1 MTEHKKRFRLCR
13 RCGQTWNVSC
23 LEPGEKVYICPVCDY
38 KARREARARREA
50 KHG

>member
-38 KARREARARREA
+38 KARQAARARREA
-50 KHG
+50 LHV